1 VFKKKYCYRI
11 GGDEFVA
18 VIPEIEEEK
27 FIELV
32 DKLKSKSKKV
42 SLAIGYKWSRTSK
55 DVNKVM
61 RSADEN
67 MYKDKSMFYKSHER
81 RHANNT

>member
-1 VFKKKYCYRI
+1 
-11 GGDEFVA
+11 VA
-18 VIPEIEEEK
+18 VIPDIEEEK

-32 DKLKSKSKKV
+32 DKLKSKTKKV
-42 SLAIGYKWSRTSK
+42 SIAIGHKWSRTSK
-55 DVNKVM
+55 EVNKVL
-61 RSADEN
+61 SNADEN